1 MQEKHGAKDLKEI
14 NFNHWGRS
22 FLADFQPLGTLL
34 KKINFSINPLAGFAK
49 REKLP

>member
-34 KKINFSINPLAGFAK
+34 KKINFNC
-49 REKLP
+49 